1 MALSTRQELRQSQT
15 LVMTPQLQQAIKLLQ
30 LSNLDLAAY
39 IETELERN
47 PLLERAD
54 TERDG
59 LDGEDG
65 DRDDTGREDDRDS
78 GGESGGLEAAPA
90 DAAQWSDSDSL
101 PSADDSP
108 LDIDDAASESSDDAM
123 PGDPSFASAYGIDQ
137 TTWQT
142 RSRAIND
149 VGASIEQTVSGDIDL
164 KQHLT
169 SQLNVDVDDPIDR
182 VIGVNLIDMLD
193 ESGYLVGD
201 LEAVVERVGCDV
213 ERIEA
218 TLAVVQQ
225 FDPPGIFARTL
236 AECLALQL
244 EDRDR
249 LDPAMQALLD
259 NLDLLAERNIPALTK
274 VCGVDADDITD
285 MLAEIRSLN
294 PKPGLAFQ
302 TETIRPVVPD
312 VFVRRGPDGG
322 WLIELNSDTLP
333 RILVNRSYHARING
347 SPGNQAEKS
356 YFAEHLNSANWLVKS
371 LDQRANTILKV
382 ATDLVLKQDGFFL
395 YGVEHLRPLNLRDI
409 AQAIEMHES
418 TVSRVTANKYMA
430 TPRGI
435 YLMKYFFTS
444 AIASSAGGE
453 SHSAEAVRHRIRELV
468 GSEAPHAVLSDDKI
482 VETLRGR
489 GIDIARRTVA
499 KYREAMR
506 IPSSVERR
514 RLKKH
519 LATSTG

>member
-1 MALSTRQELRQSQT
+1 MALSPRQELRHSQT

-30 LSNLDLAAY
+30 LSNLELAAY

-54 TERDG
+54 AERDG
-59 LDGEDG
+59 LDGVDG
-65 DRDDTGREDDRDS
+65 DRGDTGGEDDRGS
-78 GGESGGLEAAPA
+78 GEESGGTETAPA

-101 PSADDSP
+101 PSADDAP
-108 LDIDDAASESSDDAM
+108 LDIDHAASGSSDDAM
-123 PGDPSFASAYGIDQ
+123 PGDPSFDSAYGADQ
-137 TTWQT
+137 MSRQS
-142 RSRAIND
+142 RSRASDDGGPN
-149 VGASIEQTVSGDIDL
+149 IEQTASDDIDL

-182 VIGVNLIDMLD
+182 VIGINFIDMLD

-213 ERIEA
+213 ARIEA

-244 EDRDR
+244 KDRDR

-259 NLDLLAERNIPALTK
+259 NLDLVAERNIPALVK
-274 VCGVDADDITD
+274 VCGVDTEDITD

-302 TETIRPVVPD
+302 TEVIRSVVPD

-347 SPGNQAEKS
+347 ASGSQAEKS
-356 YFAEHLNSANWLVKS
+356 YVAEHLNSANWLVKS

-382 ATDLVLKQDGFFL
+382 ATDLVLKQDAFFSL
-395 YGVEHLRPLNLRDI
+395 WRRVFEAAQPASHRPGHRDAREH
-409 AQAIEMHES
+409 
-418 TVSRVTANKYMA
+418 
-430 TPRGI
+430 
-435 YLMKYFFTS
+435 
-444 AIASSAGGE
+444 GE
-453 SHSAEAVRHRIRELV
+453 PGDRQQVHSDPTRHLPDEVFLHLGDRLVRRW
-468 GSEAPHAVLSDDKI
+468 
-482 VETLRGR
+482 
-489 GIDIARRTVA
+489 
-499 KYREAMR
+499 
-506 IPSSVERR
+506 
-514 RLKKH
+514 
-519 LATSTG
+519 